1 MTTFWEMV
9 IDPQRESEVDFKED
23 SLVDILNC
31 AK

>member
-1 MTTFWEMV
+1 MTLLLEMV
-9 IDPQRESEVDFKED
+9 IDPQRETEVDLKED